1 MTAIYPDLAGKVV
14 LVTGGA
20 SGIGAAIARVFA
32 RQKSTV
38 VFFDIN
44 EEAGMGL
51 SRELSGQGLAA
62 YFQRVDLTDIPAL
75 RAGVADACKA
85 HGPTVILIN
94 NAAHDER
101 HPTEEVTPEYWDDRI
116 AVNLKHQ
123 FFAAQAVLPS
133 MKAAGQGV
141 IINFGSTSWMVGQ
154 GGMAAYTASKSGVI
168 GLTRSLARLRPLQ
181 HPGEC
186 DRARV
191 DHDRAPDRKMADARR
206 RSRTDAPPMPEA
218 EAHPGRT
225 RELHGLPRFR
235 RRLGLHRAA
244 LCRGWRLGVN
254 APRSTST
261 SRRQF
266 GIHRAVAIQRPPAAL
281 ERKAASTI
289 TTQAKPSSMVGK
301 VTAGSM
307 EEPVRRAMMHAAL
320 ALLAESLWAMPE
332 PAEPPPTMILSYTLA
347 FPFVLC

>member
-1 MTAIYPDLAGKVV
+1 MAAIYPDLAGKVV

-20 SGIGAAIARVFA
+20 SGIGAAIVRVFA

-62 YFQRVDLTDIPAL
+62 HFQRVDLTDIPAL

-85 HGPTVILIN
+85 HGPTAILIN

-123 FFAAQAVLPS
+123 FFAAQAVLPG

-168 GLTRSLARLRPLQ
+168 GLTRSLARDYGPCNIRVNAIA
-181 HPGEC
+181 PGWIMTE
-186 DRARV
+186 RQIEKWLT
-191 DHDRAPDRKMADARR
+191 PEG
-206 RSRTDAPPMPEA
+206 EA
-218 EAHPGRT
+218 E
-225 RELHGLPRFR
+225 LM
-235 RRLGLHRAA
+235 
-244 LCRGWRLGVN
+244 
-254 APRSTST
+254 
-261 SRRQF
+261 RRQC
-266 GIHRAVAIQRPPAAL
+266 L
-281 ERKAASTI
+281 KRKLTPDELANFTVFLASDD
-289 TTQAKPSSMVGK
+289 ASAC
-301 VTAGSM
+301 TAQHYVVDGGW
-307 EEPVRRAMMHAAL
+307 V
-320 ALLAESLWAMPE
+320 
-332 PAEPPPTMILSYTLA
+332 
-347 FPFVLC
+347 